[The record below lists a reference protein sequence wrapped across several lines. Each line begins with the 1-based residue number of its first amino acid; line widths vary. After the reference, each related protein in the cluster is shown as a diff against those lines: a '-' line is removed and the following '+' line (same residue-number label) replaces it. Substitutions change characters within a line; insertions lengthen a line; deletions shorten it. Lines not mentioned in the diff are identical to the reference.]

1 MSNILLF
8 TRFVDDLEQMSS
20 SGGIQTQSNDK
31 LKNLI
36 IKGFQTDGTVNGSTR
51 ATEIDKQI
59 NFDNAQF
66 QNMIHVF
73 D

>member
-1 MSNILLF
+1 M
-8 TRFVDDLEQMSS
+8 
-20 SGGIQTQSNDK
+20 
-31 LKNLI
+31 NLI
-36 IKGFQTDGTVNGSTR
+36 NKGFQSDRANGTTR
-51 ATEIDKQI
+51 ASEIDKQI

>member
-36 IKGFQTDGTVNGSTR
+36 NKGFQTDGTVNGSIR